1 MIVQTRIR
9 CSMSQARLT
18 LVLMAVFVVNE
29 MAASALVNL
38 SSNVGDGVGNAI
50 GITAGI
56 AETSSRPNLPPPP
69 PPSTVIT

>member
-1 MIVQTRIR
+1 
-9 CSMSQARLT
+9 MSQARLT

-56 AETSSRPNLPPPP
+56 AETSSQPNLPPPP
-69 PPSTVIT
+69 PPLTAIT